1 MDNSD
6 TIIKMIKN
14 AEIYSPE
21 YLGKKDVLIASDTIC
36 CINDKIEIEK
46 ELELEVIDADG
57 KKLVPGFIDTHVHI
71 VGGGGEGGYKTRTP
85 EIMLSNVIRGGITTI
100 VGCLGTDGTTRTM
113 SNLIAKARAL
123 EEEGITSFIYTGSY
137 KVPVKTLT
145 GSIEDDLILIDKI
158 IGVGEIAIAD
168 HRSSQPDMEQ
178 IKKTAA
184 AARVGGIL
192 SGKAGI
198 VNVHL
203 GDGNGGIKMIE
214 QIVTNSEIPISQFL
228 PTHVDRSPAVFDAA
242 IKYAKNGGLIDMTSS
257 GIREFSDGKITCGKL
272 LKRALNKNV
281 PIRNISFSSDGQG
294 SMPDFDD
301 KKMLVGLKVGD
312 VKSLFREIRGSVVEE
327 KIPIETALQVVTT
340 NPARNLKLAAKGK
353 IQVGMD
359 ADLLLL
365 DEDFHID
372 TVIAKGKIMILGKQV
387 LVKGT
392 FE

>member
-1 MDNSD
+1 
-6 TIIKMIKN
+6 
-14 AEIYSPE
+14 
-21 YLGKKDVLIASDTIC
+21 
-36 CINDKIEIEK
+36 
-46 ELELEVIDADG
+46 
-57 KKLVPGFIDTHVHI
+57 
-71 VGGGGEGGYKTRTP
+71 
-85 EIMLSNVIRGGITTI
+85 
-100 VGCLGTDGTTRTM
+100 
-113 SNLIAKARAL
+113 
-123 EEEGITSFIYTGSY
+123 
-137 KVPVKTLT
+137 
-145 GSIEDDLILIDKI
+145 
-158 IGVGEIAIAD
+158 
-168 HRSSQPDMEQ
+168 
-178 IKKTAA
+178 
-184 AARVGGIL
+184 
-192 SGKAGI
+192 
-198 VNVHL
+198 
-203 GDGNGGIKMIE
+203 
-214 QIVTNSEIPISQFL
+214 
-228 PTHVDRSPAVFDAA
+228 
-242 IKYAKNGGLIDMTSS
+242 MTSS